1 MEKLAINGGKPA
13 RAIPL
18 PERNSFGKKE
28 KDAAIRVLDKVVASG
43 KGLDRYGGVETDAY
57 EKEFAAYFGTKF
69 ATAVSSGTAAVHSAI
84 AALNLEPGSEII
96 TTPITDSGTVM
107 PMIFQQCIPVFSD
120 VDYNTLNISP
130 ENIEKVITSRTRA
143 IVVVHLAGMPADMAG
158 IMKLAKKHK
167 LHVIEDCAQAHGA
180 VYKNKFVGSMGDM
193 GCFSMMG
200 SKHTTSGGQGGMV
213 ITNKE
218 NFYWAAKRFGDRG
231 KPFGT
236 KGSSCIVAGL
246 NYRMTDLEAAI
257 GREQL
262 RRLDKI
268 RKGRFGIYTEL
279 KELFKKNLSAF
290 SLWENLPGTEPNPW
304 FCFVKMDRGRIKEAN
319 DTIAEALR
327 AEGMYV
333 GAHYT
338 TPMTQSKWLV
348 EKNTLGGS
356 HLPWTL
362 PGVRNVKYQ
371 GTCPN
376 AERAIEDHL
385 TFYMNESWKKQEV
398 RDALKAFTKV
408 EDYYI
413 KR

>member
-1 MEKLAINGGKPA
+1 MTFEYKNNI
-13 RAIPL
+13 
-18 PERNSFGKKE
+18 E
-28 KDAAIRVLDKVVASG
+28 LDKLKKSSTISVLCNHC
-43 KGLDRYGGVETDAY
+43 GLV
-57 EKEFAAYFGTKF
+57 KENCSVKNY
-69 ATAVSSGTAAVHSAI
+69 I
-84 AALNLEPGSEII
+84 N
-96 TTPITDSGTVM
+96 
-107 PMIFQQCIPVFSD
+107 
-120 VDYNTLNISP
+120 
-130 ENIEKVITSRTRA
+130 ITSKMRKMNDIDEITGLYLCRKCSKKLQDTNKS
-143 IVVVHLAGMPADMAG
+143 IVEKANQSKDIFYSNSDNRRVHVCKDPVVKENLY
-158 IMKLAKKHK
+158 KK
-167 LHVIEDCAQAHGA
+167 
-180 VYKNKFVGSMGDM
+180 
-193 GCFSMMG
+193 
-200 SKHTTSGGQGGMV
+200 MV

-304 FCFVKMDRGRIKEAN
+304 FCFVKMDRSRIKEAN